1 MSYIKFI
8 GDDTQYTAK
17 VMPFTTQHSI
27 KAVRIISEELPV
39 TETGF
44 YFYND
49 NDEIIGD
56 YSEYIHHY
64 ENNSY
69 SVEKDNIVY
78 GGGSD
83 APLPISILTYLEKS
97 IAIANNNISR
107 VDKSVKDVA
116 NDVTEVEKEVIDIT
130 PYVETKT
137 AYIDDTEII
146 FEVDKQGVIS
156 VNAVNRNNETVPVTY
171 EKDGNKIIV
180 LFDPLEEVTN
190 VTIQI
195 Q

>member
-8 GDDTQYTAK
+8 NDDTQYPANI
-17 VMPFTTQHSI
+17 MPFTSQHGK
-27 KAVRIISEELPV
+27 KAVRIVSAPLEINES
-39 TETGF
+39 GF
-44 YFYND
+44 MYYND

-56 YSEYIHHY
+56 YSDYQYHY
-64 ENNSY
+64 EGNSY
-69 SVEKDNIVY
+69 TVEKDNIVY
-78 GGGSD
+78 GSGSD
-83 APLPISILTYLEKS
+83 APLPKS
-97 IAIANNNISR
+97 VLYDIQSNVAHVTNYVSR
-107 VDKSVKDVA
+107 VDKNVQE
-116 NDVTEVEKEVIDIT
+116 VTKEVVDIT

-180 LFDPLEEVTN
+180 LFDPLEEVTDI
-190 VTIQI
+190 TIQI